1 MSYGIAIKTAL
12 ICFPILLILLF
23 LPYIIR
29 EYHKYGSVYWYR
41 GLILFSFILYLMVAY
56 FLVILPLPTMEE
68 VMALDTPRTRFIP
81 FAFVTDFFKESGFVL
96 TDFSTYFKAFTS
108 SSFYVPFFNILLFIP
123 FGVYLHYYFKWDLKK
138 TTIASFFL
146 SLFFEL
152 TQLSGLYFIYPRGY
166 RLFDIDDL
174 LLNTFGG
181 FLGYFLGTFF
191 LKFLPSRD
199 EIDQKSLTLANKVS
213 VIRRG
218 LAYTFDFLLIS
229 IFCGIIHSEYPVVW
243 YIGYFGGLPILLKGQ
258 TLMEKFFHLKI
269 VHENKE
275 YTPWYSYS
283 LRYLLMNGE
292 LVFLPFLLVWLYRCF
307 LDFFGSWQ
315 TIGFILLL
323 SGIFFYYGI
332 IFLKMLFSKK
342 LLYEKVSQTTII
354 NTLYEIKEK

>member
-1 MSYGIAIKTAL
+1 M
-12 ICFPILLILLF
+12 
-23 LPYIIR
+23 
-29 EYHKYGSVYWYR
+29 
-41 GLILFSFILYLMVAY
+41 
-56 FLVILPLPTMEE
+56 
-68 VMALDTPRTRFIP
+68 
-81 FAFVTDFFKESGFVL
+81 
-96 TDFSTYFKAFTS
+96 
-108 SSFYVPFFNILLFIP
+108 
-123 FGVYLHYYFKWDLKK
+123 
-138 TTIASFFL
+138 

-323 SGIFFYYGI
+323 GGIFFYYGI